1 MTKEQDSK
9 SIKLQTTK
17 ISRSTNENPQLQLL
31 SYPWDLASA
40 RQTNIRSFDLPIH
53 NLRGRLRYCSSYWT
67 RLRHCE
73 GHSVVEIYHFQGH
86 FGLVS
91 HFKLPLRVSMQQVC
105 GTGFPLGPVNWTGST
120 SAEMSEMSLGAAAG
134 APRAMAAKSAMARWV
149 NCMLAGV
156 IGFIEESG

>member
-1 MTKEQDSK
+1 
-9 SIKLQTTK
+9 
-17 ISRSTNENPQLQLL
+17 
-31 SYPWDLASA
+31 
-40 RQTNIRSFDLPIH
+40 
-53 NLRGRLRYCSSYWT
+53 
-67 RLRHCE
+67 
-73 GHSVVEIYHFQGH
+73 
-86 FGLVS
+86 
-91 HFKLPLRVSMQQVC
+91 MQQVC